1 MYRWLYEQVY
11 VAGNLM
17 REMLEEMLRGTS
29 RGIVGLD
36 PRTIPGCTVW
46 FDAADPATFGLS
58 GTSLQTWRSKGSVS
72 CTATYKYN
80 APSVSTI
87 GGLSTI
93 YFNGVSTMMTTNTV
107 ASYGATETTWITCAT
122 NFATVSSSTPA
133 DACPVIATQGAGAE
147 RSIRYTCNVNATA
160 YSINTSVLRQTT
172 GDNTNGVRGFIDTAA
187 YFAGF
192 TNGALIASN
201 TTAVTFQ
208 AGTNQSFVMGQWNVG
223 WLNGYVNEIL
233 IYNRA
238 LSLGEYQSVEG
249 YLAQKWG
256 FSLAKAF
263 KPTSIPGCQL
273 WLDGADQSSVTFS
286 SGSNVSQWN
295 DKSGNGLNATVLNGT
310 PTYTQALGMTFNGS
324 SALQVNYTASPT
336 IETLFVI
343 IKFNSVSAQG
353 NIFSGTAMGQRE
365 YLLFSPYSPGTI
377 YLGRY
382 GNGPSGSIN
391 GGTVITSSNYML
403 GYVFN
408 GTANTIS
415 FYQGGNVTSSGT
427 PQFTYSSGGTISA
440 IGSYNGNGYLQ
451 GQIYELIV
459 YSTALTAVQRQQ
471 IEGYLAWKWNLQG
484 SLTSTHPYYLTTGNY
499 LNSLTLAKTHP
510 FYSQVP
516 MSRPFTPLDL
526 PGCTLWLDAADQRTM
541 TFSGTSNI
549 TTWSDKSGVNN
560 SLSNTT
566 GNPPYFT
573 TYNGYQTISFRGS
586 MATTSN
592 ALSNQ
597 TFSVAP
603 ANISIFLVTQELNN
617 GNYGSANQYPGILTI
632 FPNPLSGSDYL
643 NGLAIDGGNNS
654 TVIMEVYGGGSTN
667 TQTTGMGYSG
677 SGFTPYKVYSFTNT
691 SNVMT
696 AYGNGTLWGT
706 TTFNYNT
713 TNVGIVLGMRFL
725 ANVITSTTNA
735 SAYDGNISEIL
746 IYNNALGEAQRQQ
759 VEGYLAAK
767 WGLLN
772 DLPGKK
778 LSPLSISG
786 CTWWL
791 DGADPA
797 GTGIAPANN
806 TSLETWVDKSGNT
819 RNASAASAATYT
831 SNGISFSSGNF
842 YTMNVPYSSNYSI
855 FLVATNTSIPQTYFF
870 ARNSLGG
877 GRFPTFIQGYIGN
890 GIGLEWYEYDNR
902 ATIATTP
909 SSPFL
914 ASVDHTQG
922 TNITGWY
929 NGSQA
934 FSIAQTQGYATNAWD
949 TLGQSGYTANYYA
962 GYMKEIIFFGSVL
975 TTSQRQSIENYLM
988 SKWGIGGGTLH
999 PFKSIPPTTRQ
1010 PALYYDVAPGNW
1022 SRDWQPYLQ
1031 RLTAAN
1037 SSGLTI
1043 TTSNITGG
1051 ATFIGSGWTGSVLAP
1066 NGNIYSTPFYAT
1078 NILVL
1083 NPTTDVT
1090 SNLTGGATFP
1100 GGGSWIGGV
1109 LAPNGN
1115 IYFCPH
1121 NAANILVLNPTS
1133 GVTSNLTG
1141 GATYTTG
1148 GWLGGVLGPNG
1159 NIYFPPYQ
1167 AANILVLNPTSGV
1180 TSNLTGGATL
1190 SANSA
1195 SWTGSVLAPNGNIYF
1210 SPYYAANILVL
1221 NPTTGVTSNLTGGAT
1236 YTPGGWYGG
1245 VLAPNGNIYFCPHN
1259 AANILVLNPTTGVTS
1274 NLTGGATYTT
1284 GGWIGGVLGPNG
1296 NIYFTP
1302 FSATNIL
1309 VLNPT
1314 TGVTSNLTGGATFA
1328 GSGSWYGGKLAP
1340 NGTIYF
1346 SPFGTANV
1354 LKLTFSGLS
1363 QTPSSNYC
1371 LSALTNKY

>member
-1 MYRWLYEQVY
+1 
-11 VAGNLM
+11 
-17 REMLEEMLRGTS
+17 
-29 RGIVGLD
+29 
-36 PRTIPGCTVW
+36 
-46 FDAADPATFGLS
+46 
-58 GTSLQTWRSKGSVS
+58 
-72 CTATYKYN
+72 
-80 APSVSTI
+80 
-87 GGLSTI
+87 
-93 YFNGVSTMMTTNTV
+93 
-107 ASYGATETTWITCAT
+107 
-122 NFATVSSSTPA
+122 
-133 DACPVIATQGAGAE
+133 
-147 RSIRYTCNVNATA
+147 
-160 YSINTSVLRQTT
+160 
-172 GDNTNGVRGFIDTAA
+172 
-187 YFAGF
+187 
-192 TNGALIASN
+192 
-201 TTAVTFQ
+201 
-208 AGTNQSFVMGQWNVG
+208 
-223 WLNGYVNEIL
+223 
-233 IYNRA
+233 
-238 LSLGEYQSVEG
+238 
-249 YLAQKWG
+249 
-256 FSLAKAF
+256 
-263 KPTSIPGCQL
+263 
-273 WLDGADQSSVTFS
+273 
-286 SGSNVSQWN
+286 
-295 DKSGNGLNATVLNGT
+295 
-310 PTYTQALGMTFNGS
+310 
-324 SALQVNYTASPT
+324 
-336 IETLFVI
+336 
-343 IKFNSVSAQG
+343 
-353 NIFSGTAMGQRE
+353 
-365 YLLFSPYSPGTI
+365 
-377 YLGRY
+377 
-382 GNGPSGSIN
+382 
-391 GGTVITSSNYML
+391 
-403 GYVFN
+403 
-408 GTANTIS
+408 
-415 FYQGGNVTSSGT
+415 
-427 PQFTYSSGGTISA
+427 
-440 IGSYNGNGYLQ
+440 
-451 GQIYELIV
+451 
-459 YSTALTAVQRQQ
+459 
-471 IEGYLAWKWNLQG
+471 
-484 SLTSTHPYYLTTGNY
+484 
-499 LNSLTLAKTHP
+499 
-510 FYSQVP
+510 
-516 MSRPFTPLDL
+516 
-526 PGCTLWLDAADQRTM
+526 
-541 TFSGTSNI
+541 
-549 TTWSDKSGVNN
+549 
-560 SLSNTT
+560 
-566 GNPPYFT
+566 
-573 TYNGYQTISFRGS
+573 
-586 MATTSN
+586 
-592 ALSNQ
+592 
-597 TFSVAP
+597 
-603 ANISIFLVTQELNN
+603 
-617 GNYGSANQYPGILTI
+617 
-632 FPNPLSGSDYL
+632 
-643 NGLAIDGGNNS
+643 
-654 TVIMEVYGGGSTN
+654 
-667 TQTTGMGYSG
+667 
-677 SGFTPYKVYSFTNT
+677 
-691 SNVMT
+691 
-696 AYGNGTLWGT
+696 
-706 TTFNYNT
+706 
-713 TNVGIVLGMRFL
+713 
-725 ANVITSTTNA
+725 
-735 SAYDGNISEIL
+735 
-746 IYNNALGEAQRQQ
+746 
-759 VEGYLAAK
+759 
-767 WGLLN
+767 
-772 DLPGKK
+772 

-806 TSLETWVDKSGNT
+806 TSLATWVDKSGNT